1 MKKILNILAFWIL
14 WAVVLLIGIISL
26 FGLSLTDG
34 ILFWMS
40 LLGAVSSV
48 TLLFVMM
55 DDPAH
60 KQDTHYDR

>member
-1 MKKILNILAFWIL
+1 MKNILNTLAFWIL
-14 WAVVLLIGIISL
+14 WAVVLFIGIISL

-40 LLGAVSSV
+40 LIGATSSI

-55 DDPAH
+55 DNPAH
-60 KQDTHYDR
+60 KQNTHYDR